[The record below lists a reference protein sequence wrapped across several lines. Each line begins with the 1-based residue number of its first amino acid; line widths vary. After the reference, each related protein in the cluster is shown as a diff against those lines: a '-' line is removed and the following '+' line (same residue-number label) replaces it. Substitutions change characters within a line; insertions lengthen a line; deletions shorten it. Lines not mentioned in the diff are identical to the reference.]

1 MTDALRIVT
10 FAGEPVPEDGLTVHP
25 PQGGE
30 LTVWPDGGYAF
41 TPAAGEVSAGGQ
53 ESVTTY
59 YSYVMEDIY
68 GETSTGTFALNPEDE
83 VPGTMQDFQA
93 WSLPELLDGGDAA
106 GFLLAESHGDFF
118 QAHGAGDAHDAA
130 AGLGL
135 AGSEP
140 GFDDDLARLIM
151 DSQSS

>member
-1 MTDALRIVT
+1 MTDKIRIIS
-10 FAGEPVPEDGLTVHP
+10 FAGEPVPEDGLMVHP

-41 TPAAGEVSAGGQ
+41 TPAAGEVSAVGQ
-53 ESVTTY
+53 EAVTTY
-59 YSYVMEDIY
+59 FSYVMEDIY

-83 VPGTMQDFQA
+83 VPGAMQDFQA

-106 GFLLAESHGDFF
+106 GFLLAEPQGEFF
-118 QAHGAGDAHDAA
+118 QAPGAGDVLSAA
-130 AGLGL
+130 VDLGVV
-135 AGSEP
+135 GSEP

-151 DSQSS
+151 DSQNS

>member
-41 TPAAGEVSAGGQ
+41 TPASGDVSAGGQ
-53 ESVTTY
+53 EGVTTY

-83 VPGTMQDFQA
+83 VPGAMQDFQA

-106 GFLLAESHGDFF
+106 GFLLAEPQGDFF
-118 QAHGAGDAHDAA
+118 QAHGAGDVHS
-130 AGLGL
+130 AGADLGV

-151 DSQSS
+151 DSQHS